1 MKILKYEDEKYEV
14 IVQNNVFIKDK
25 KSGDYYKNSLDSIT
39 DEQLSYFKIYKE
51 KVSPKFFYL
60 FLCFTAIMFILNY
73 IHLIKLQN
81 EFTTSV
87 LYGWKM
93 WIIIVVYFIMN
104 IVLHEMGHIY
114 SLKYF
119 GKKFDKV
126 GFKLNFYV
134 FPAFYVQLNATYMI
148 SRNEKIIVHLFGLF
162 INYFVINTLE
172 TINQFTI
179 SSEPLTMAFMLFSS
193 TLLWNLVPILN
204 SDGYKIL
211 LAFLSL
217 DEYSR
222 FKTNHWLVL
231 TIQIIGISLAVNSV
245 VHWILYIVN

>member
-1 MKILKYEDEKYEV
+1 MKILKYEDEEYEV

-25 KSGDYYKNSLDSIT
+25 KSGEYYKNNLNSLT
-39 DEQLSYFKIYKE
+39 DEQLLHFEIYKE
-51 KVSPKFFYL
+51 KVSPSFFYL
-60 FLCFTAIMFILNY
+60 FLFFTATMFLLNY
-73 IHLIKLQN
+73 IHLIKLQK
-81 EFTTSV
+81 ELTTV
-87 LYGWKM
+87 IFGWEM
-93 WIIIVVYFIMN
+93 WIIIAIYFIMN

-114 SLKYF
+114 SLKFF
-119 GKKFDKV
+119 GKNFDKF

-134 FPAFYVQLNATYMI
+134 FPAFYVQLNETYML

-162 INYFVINTLE
+162 INYFIINILE
-172 TINQFTI
+172 IINLFTI

-231 TIQIIGISLAVNSV
+231 TIQIIGVGLAVNSV
-245 VHWILYIVN
+245 VHWILYIIK

>member
-1 MKILKYEDEKYEV
+1 MKILKYEDEEYEV

-25 KSGDYYKNSLDSIT
+25 KSGEYYKNNLNSLT
-39 DEQLSYFKIYKE
+39 DEQLLHFEIYKE
-51 KVSPKFFYL
+51 KVSPSFFYL
-60 FLCFTAIMFILNY
+60 FLFFTATMFLLNY

-81 EFTTSV
+81 ELTTV
-87 LYGWKM
+87 IFGWEM
-93 WIIIVVYFIMN
+93 WIIIAIYFIMN

-114 SLKYF
+114 SLKFF
-119 GKKFDKV
+119 GKNFDKF

-134 FPAFYVQLNATYMI
+134 FPAFYVQLNETYML

-162 INYFVINTLE
+162 INYFIINILE
-172 TINQFTI
+172 IINLFTI

-231 TIQIIGISLAVNSV
+231 TIQIIGVGLAVNSV
-245 VHWILYIVN
+245 VHWILYIIK

>member
-1 MKILKYEDEKYEV
+1 MKIFKYEDEKYEV
-14 IVQNNVFIKDK
+14 IVQKNVFIKDK
-25 KSGDYYKNSLDSIT
+25 VSGDFYKNGLNSLT
-39 DEQLSYFKIYKE
+39 DEQLSCFKIYKE
-51 KVSPKFFYL
+51 RVSSKFFYL
-60 FLCFTAIMFILNY
+60 FLSFTAFMFILNY

-81 EFTTSV
+81 ELSSV
-87 LYGWKM
+87 FYGWKM
-93 WIIIVVYFIMN
+93 WIIIVIYFILN
-104 IVLHEMGHIY
+104 IVLHELGHIY
-114 SLKYF
+114 SLKFF
-119 GKKFDKV
+119 GKNFDKF
-126 GFKLNFYV
+126 GLKLNFYV
-134 FPAFYVQLNATYMI
+134 FPAFYVQLNETYML

-172 TINQFTI
+172 IINQFTI
-179 SSEPLTMAFMLFSS
+179 SSESLTMAFMLFSS

-211 LAFLSL
+211 LAFLSI

-245 VHWILYIVN
+245 VHWILYIVK

>member
-14 IVQNNVFIKDK
+14 IVQKNVFIKDK
-25 KSGDYYKNSLDSIT
+25 TSGDYYKKNLDSLT
-39 DEQLSYFKIYKE
+39 DEQLSYFKTYKE
-51 KVSPKFFYL
+51 KVSSKFFYL
-60 FLCFTAIMFILNY
+60 FLSFTATMFMLNY
-73 IHLIKLQN
+73 IHLIKLQK
-81 EFTTSV
+81 ELTTV
-87 LYGWKM
+87 IFGWEI
-93 WIIIVVYFIMN
+93 WIIIAIYFIMN

-114 SLKYF
+114 SLKFF
-119 GKKFDKV
+119 GKNFDKF

-134 FPAFYVQLNATYMI
+134 FPAFYVQLNETYML

-162 INYFVINTLE
+162 INYFIINILE
-172 TINQFTI
+172 LINHFTI
-179 SSEPLTMAFMLFSS
+179 SSEPLTVAFMLFSS

-211 LAFLSL
+211 LAYLGL

-231 TIQIIGISLAVNSV
+231 TIQIIGVGLAVNSV
-245 VHWILYIVN
+245 VHWILFIVN

>member
-25 KSGDYYKNSLDSIT
+25 KSGEYYKNSLNSLT
-39 DEQLSYFKIYKE
+39 DEQLLRFKMYKE

-60 FLCFTAIMFILNY
+60 FLFFTAFMFILNY

-81 EFTTSV
+81 GLSSV
-87 LYGWKM
+87 FHGWKM
-93 WIIIVVYFIMN
+93 WIIIVIYFIMN
-104 IVLHEMGHIY
+104 IVLHELGHIY
-114 SLKYF
+114 SLKFF
-119 GKKFDKV
+119 GKNFDKV

-134 FPAFYVQLNATYMI
+134 FPAFYVQLNETYML

-162 INYFVINTLE
+162 INYLLINTLE
-172 TINQFTI
+172 LINQFTF
-179 SSEPLTMAFMLFSS
+179 SSEALTMAFMLFSS

-231 TIQIIGISLAVNSV
+231 TIQIIGIGLAINSV
-245 VHWILYIVN
+245 VHWLLYIVN

>member
-1 MKILKYEDEKYEV
+1 MKILQYEDKDYEL
-14 IVQNNVFIKDK
+14 IVQKNIFIKDK
-25 KSGDYYKNSLDSIT
+25 KSGSYYRNSLNSLT
-39 DEQLSYFKIYKE
+39 DEQLSHFTIYKE
-51 KVSPKFFYL
+51 KVSARFFYL
-60 FLCFTAIMFILNY
+60 ILCFTAAMFILNY

-81 EFTTSV
+81 V
-87 LYGWKM
+87 LSPIIYGWKM
-93 WIIIVVYFIMN
+93 WIIIAIYFIIN

-114 SLKYF
+114 SLKFF

-134 FPAFYVQLNATYMI
+134 FPAFYVQMNETYML

-162 INYFVINTLE
+162 INYCVINSLE
-172 TINQFTI
+172 LINFLTI
-179 SSEPLTMAFMLFSS
+179 SNKPLTMAFMFFSS
-193 TLLWNLVPILN
+193 TLLWNLIPILN

-217 DEYSR
+217 DEFSS

-245 VHWILYIVN
+245 VHWILYFIN

>member
-1 MKILKYEDEKYEV
+1 MKILKYEDEEYEV
-14 IVQNNVFIKDK
+14 LVQNNVFIKDK
-25 KSGDYYKNSLDSIT
+25 NSGEYYKNNLDSLT
-39 DEQLSYFKIYKE
+39 DEQLLHFKVYKE
-51 KVSPKFFYL
+51 KVSPNFFYL
-60 FLCFTAIMFILNY
+60 FLFFTATMFLLNY

-81 EFTTSV
+81 ELTTV
-87 LYGWKM
+87 VFGWKM
-93 WIIIVVYFIMN
+93 WIIIAIYFIMN

-114 SLKYF
+114 SLKFF
-119 GKKFDKV
+119 GKNFDKV

-134 FPAFYVQLNATYMI
+134 FPAFYVQLNETYML

-162 INYFVINTLE
+162 INYFIINILE
-172 TINQFTI
+172 IINLFTI
-179 SSEPLTMAFMLFSS
+179 SSESLTMAFMLFSS

-231 TIQIIGISLAVNSV
+231 TIQIIGVGLAVNSV
-245 VHWILYIVN
+245 VHWILYIIK

>member
-1 MKILKYEDEKYEV
+1 MKILKYEDEEYEV

-25 KSGDYYKNSLDSIT
+25 KSGEYYKNNLNSLT
-39 DEQLSYFKIYKE
+39 DEQLLHFEIYKE
-51 KVSPKFFYL
+51 KVSPSFFYL
-60 FLCFTAIMFILNY
+60 FLFFTATMFLLNY

-81 EFTTSV
+81 ELTTV
-87 LYGWKM
+87 IFGWEM
-93 WIIIVVYFIMN
+93 WIIIASYFIMN

-114 SLKYF
+114 SLKFF
-119 GKKFDKV
+119 GKNFDKF

-134 FPAFYVQLNATYMI
+134 FPAFYVQLNETYML

-162 INYFVINTLE
+162 INYFIINILE
-172 TINQFTI
+172 IINLFTI

-231 TIQIIGISLAVNSV
+231 TIQIIGVGLAVNSV
-245 VHWILYIVN
+245 VHWILYIIK

>member
-1 MKILKYEDEKYEV
+1 MKILKYEDEEYEV
-14 IVQNNVFIKDK
+14 ILQNNVFIKDK
-25 KSGDYYKNSLDSIT
+25 KSGEYYKNNLNSLT
-39 DEQLSYFKIYKE
+39 DEQLLHFEIYKE
-51 KVSPKFFYL
+51 KVSPSFFYL
-60 FLCFTAIMFILNY
+60 FLFFTATMFLLNY

-81 EFTTSV
+81 ELTTV
-87 LYGWKM
+87 IFGWEM
-93 WIIIVVYFIMN
+93 WIIIAIYFIMN

-114 SLKYF
+114 SLKFF
-119 GKKFDKV
+119 GKNFDKF

-134 FPAFYVQLNATYMI
+134 FPAFYVQLNETYML

-162 INYFVINTLE
+162 INYFIINILE
-172 TINQFTI
+172 IINLFTI

-231 TIQIIGISLAVNSV
+231 TIQIIGVGLAVNSV
-245 VHWILYIVN
+245 VHWILYIIK